1 MPEEW
6 EDTMMAASASTDA
19 RISNMRSTEAQ
30 FKSRRLAGL
39 DGDASTHAALLRAFS
54 MFGRTAA
61 AGDHEEPAMPRCE
74 SSSFSSGLTALVML
88 TAVGLAACTPSE
100 SATGPATDPRSG
112 TQLVRIATVQ
122 PAKAAVRG
130 FTGVVSARIQSNLGF
145 RVSGKV
151 TERLV
156 DTGQTVKVGQPL
168 MRIDRTEYAHAITAQ
183 IGNVAAARARVIQT
197 AADEARYRGLVA
209 TGAVSKAAYDQA
221 KAAADGA
228 GALLSAAEAQL
239 KVAQDEGD
247 YSTLLAD
254 TDGTVVETLAEPGQ
268 VVSTGQPV
276 VKLAQAGP
284 REATINLPETVR
296 PGVGSTAQASLYGSD
311 TSGPA
316 RLRQLSDA
324 ADPVT
329 RTYDARYV
337 LGGDAARAPL
347 GATVTVYLTDP
358 HQASA
363 SAVPI
368 GAITDEGK
376 GPGVWVLD
384 GSASAVSFRPV
395 RIAEFGGESVII
407 SDGVRVGETIVALG
421 GHFLHQGQIVR
432 TIDNSVPDNLVAGNQ
447 AAADQRIFR

>member
-1 MPEEW
+1 MP
-6 EDTMMAASASTDA
+6 
-19 RISNMRSTEAQ
+19 R
-30 FKSRRLAGL
+30 FKPSGF
-39 DGDASTHAALLRAFS
+39 AAL
-54 MFGRTAA
+54 AA
-61 AGDHEEPAMPRCE
+61 
-74 SSSFSSGLTALVML
+74 LTAI
-88 TAVGLAACTPSE
+88 GLAACTPSE
-100 SATGPATDPRSG
+100 SATGPAGDPRTG
-112 TQLVRIATVQ
+112 TQLVRVATVQ
-122 PAKAAVRG
+122 PAKAATRG

-156 DTGQTVKVGQPL
+156 DTGQTVKAGQPL

-183 IGNVAAARARVIQT
+183 IGNVAAAKARVIQT

-228 GALLSAAEAQL
+228 RALLSAAEAQL

-247 YSTLLAD
+247 YSTLVAD
-254 TDGTVVETLAEPGQ
+254 ADGTVVETLAEPGQ

-276 VKLAQAGP
+276 VKLAHAGP
-284 REATINLPETVR
+284 REAVINLPETIR
-296 PGVGSTAQASLYGSD
+296 PAVGSAAQAKLYGGD
-311 TSGPA
+311 TPWPA

-337 LGGDAARAPL
+337 LEGDAARAPL
-347 GATVTVYLTDP
+347 GATVTVHLTGT
-358 HQASA
+358 ARATA

-384 GSASAVSFRPV
+384 ASTSAVSFRPV
-395 RIAEFGGESVII
+395 RIAEFGGESVILNG
-407 SDGVRVGETIVALG
+407 GVRVGETIVALG
-421 GHFLHQGQIVR
+421 GHLLHEGQNVR
-432 TIDNSVPDNLVAGNQ
+432 TNDNPVGDSPVPGNQ
-447 AAADQRIFR
+447 IASDQAALR